1 MVNLVI
7 ENCNCI
13 RHADISIEPNCLNI
27 KYGMNGT
34 GKTTIGKAIL
44 LKAQDEQ
51 RLTSTLLPYGVNVEE
66 QDKLPKVSNLSFQK
80 IKVFNDGYVS
90 QKVLAKENFF
100 ENPYMIFLNTGECDN
115 LEAKIEELLI
125 KLQGTIHNI
134 DGLEELQDI
143 FKTYFSI
150 FKLKGNSIAKTGGVG
165 ELIKGNGSGFDKY
178 HELDSYKP
186 FYDKRDM
193 KDVATWAN
201 WRREGVERVV
211 DDQCPCC
218 TKKLPNEIENQNT
231 LIEKVFK
238 KSALS
243 TATAVLDYLKK
254 AGDSGFVST
263 DAINEIENF
272 IGDSSKA
279 SELHA
284 ALSRLGTETQYLS
297 NKIEHIFQFRPMNVT
312 HEQLEQIDRCLEE
325 LKISKAIIDKY
336 YCTPAIFGL
345 VDIVDAKVDELRANT
360 RKLKNLFE
368 AHEKKLNKIV
378 EDQKEDINEF
388 LALAGFP
395 YEFELKPDGEKKATA
410 YLKPSD
416 SIVER
421 VTNPSDHLSW
431 GEKNAFSLVMFM
443 FEAISEEAD
452 LIVLDDPISSFD
464 TNKKFAVIRR
474 MFDNKKKSFRDKTV
488 LMLTHD
494 LQPIIDYV
502 KGDFFNRMGLTTQV
516 NAKWL
521 QNENGRII
529 EQDIE
534 AADLKNVVELT
545 HNIFKEPSYQMH
557 VRIVN
562 YRKYIELTVTDCS
575 NSPAYQVLSN
585 LIHGRP
591 QATEN
596 DGITP
601 LDQNCFAIGCAEIKA
616 NLDGLDYGEI
626 LSLISD
632 ENLKNQI
639 SIGDDYI
646 KVIAFRLLFERHETI
661 FKELRKKEPATYKF
675 INETNHI
682 ENDYVFQ
689 LDPLKF
695 YSIPS
700 FYLQKLS
707 VAVSSL

>member
-13 RHADISIEPNCLNI
+13 SHADISIEPNCLNI

-66 QDKLPKVSNLSFQK
+66 QDKLPKVSDLSFQK

-211 DDQCPCC
+211 DDQCPFC
-218 TKKLPNEIENQNT
+218 TKKLPNEIEDQNT

-297 NKIEHIFQFRPMNVT
+297 NKIENIFQFRPMNVT

-325 LKISKAIIDKY
+325 LKISKTIIDKY
-336 YCTPAIFGL
+336 YCTPAILGL
-345 VDIVDAKVDELRANT
+345 VDIVDAKVDELKENT
-360 RKLKNLFE
+360 RKLKSLFE

-474 MFDNKKKSFRDKTV
+474 MFDNKKKSFRNKTV

-545 HNIFKEPSYQMH
+545 HNIFKEPSYPMH

-585 LIHGRP
+585 LIHGRSL
-591 QATEN
+591 ATEN

-601 LDQNCFAIGCAEIKA
+601 LDQNCFTIGCAEIKA
-616 NLDGLDYGEI
+616 NLDGLNYEEI

-700 FYLQKLS
+700 FYLLKLS
-707 VAVSSL
+707 AAVSSL

>member
-13 RHADISIEPNCLNI
+13 SHAEVSIEPHCLNI

-34 GKTTIGKAIL
+34 GKTTICKAIS

-51 RLTSTLLPYGVNVEE
+51 SLINNLLPYGVKKEE
-66 QDKLPKVSNLSFQK
+66 SDKLPKVTNLSFQN
-80 IKVFNDGYVS
+80 IKVFNDSYVNK
-90 QKVLAKENFF
+90 KVLAKENFF

-115 LEAKIEELLI
+115 LEAKIEELLV
-125 KLQGTIHNI
+125 KLQGAIQSV
-134 DGLEELQDI
+134 DGLEELQAT
-143 FKTYFSI
+143 FKAYFSI
-150 FKLKGNSIAKTGGVG
+150 FKLKGNNVAKTGGVG
-165 ELIKGNGSGFDKY
+165 ELIKGNGSGFEKY

-186 FYDKRDM
+186 FYEKRDM
-193 KDVATWAN
+193 KDVSTWAN

-211 DDQCPCC
+211 DDQCPFC
-218 TKKLPNEIENQNT
+218 TKKLPTEIENQNS

-254 AGDSGFVST
+254 AGESGFVSNS
-263 DAINEIENF
+263 AISEIEGF
-272 IGDSSKA
+272 IGDTTKS

-297 NKIEHIFQFRPMNVT
+297 EKIERIFQFRPMNVT
-312 HEQLEQIDRCLEE
+312 HDQLDKIDKCLED
-325 LKISKAIIDKY
+325 LKVSKTIIDKY
-336 YCTPAIFGL
+336 YNTTAINEL
-345 VDIVDAKVDELRANT
+345 VDIVDAKVNELKENT

-368 AHEKKLNKIV
+368 AHEKKLNQMV

-395 YEFELKPDGEKKATA
+395 YEFELKPDGEKKAKA
-410 YLKPSD
+410 YLKPSNLA
-416 SIVER
+416 IER
-421 VTNPSDHLSW
+421 ILDPSEHLSW

-443 FEAISEEAD
+443 FEALSEGAD
-452 LIVLDDPISSFD
+452 LIVLDDPISAFD

-502 KGDFFNRMGLTTQV
+502 KNDFFTRMGLTTHV
-516 NAKWL
+516 NAKWI
-521 QNENGRII
+521 QNVNGHIT
-529 EQDIE
+529 EEDIE
-534 AADLKNVVELT
+534 TTDLKNIVELT
-545 HNIFKEPSYQMH
+545 RKIYTDSSSPMH
-557 VRIVN
+557 VRVVN
-562 YRKYIELTVTDCS
+562 YRKYIELTETNCL
-575 NSPAYQVLSN
+575 NSSTYQVLSN
-585 LIHGRP
+585 LIHGRT

-596 DGITP
+596 DSITP
-601 LDQNCFAIGCAEIKA
+601 LDQNCFISGCAEVKTR
-616 NLDGLDYGEI
+616 LDGLDYTDI
-626 LSLISD
+626 LSQISD
-632 ENLKNQI
+632 LELKNYI
-639 SIGDDYI
+639 ATGNDYE
-646 KVIAFRLLFERHETI
+646 KVIAFRLLFERHPDV
-661 FKELRKKEPATYKF
+661 FKELRKKEPAAYKF

-695 YSIPS
+695 YSVPDY
-700 FYLQKLS
+700 YLQKLNA
-707 VAVSSL
+707 AVNGL